1 MIVSVVI
8 RTFNEEEHLSDL
20 LDVIRQQELEGFQ
33 VEVIVVDSGSTD
45 STLSIAGRYGCNIVH
60 ILKEEFTF
68 GRSLNIGC
76 EAARGDFLVFVSGHC
91 IPTNNHWLSGLIGP
105 LRDGKAVYSYGR
117 QIGNGVSK
125 FSEHQLFRKYY
136 PDISKIPQEGFFCN
150 NANAALKSDVWKEYK
165 FNEEITGL
173 EDMELAK
180 RITESGHSLA
190 YIASAAVYHIHQESW
205 GKVKTR
211 YEREA
216 IALQYILPEVHV
228 RFPDFLRYVF
238 SAVLLDLGSALQEKK
253 LLKVFSEVLA
263 FRLMQFWGVYRGN
276 HEHRRLSR
284 EMKERY
290 FYPR

>member
-1 MIVSVVI
+1 MIASVII
-8 RTFNEEEHLSDL
+8 RTFNEEEYLSEL
-20 LDVIRQQELEGFQ
+20 LEVIGQQKLEGLQ

-45 STLSIAGRYGCNIVH
+45 STLSIAEKHGCNIVH

-76 EAARGDFLVFVSGHC
+76 EAARGEFLVFVSGHC
-91 IPTNNHWLSGLIGP
+91 IPTSNYWLRELIGP
-105 LRDGKAVYSYGR
+105 LQDGKAVYSYGR

-136 PDISKIPQEGFFCN
+136 PDTSKIPQEGFFCN
-150 NANAALKSDVWKEYK
+150 NANAALKSDVWKKYK

-180 RITESGHSLA
+180 RITESGQSLA
-190 YIASAAVYHIHQESW
+190 YVAPAAVYHIHQESW
-205 GKVKTR
+205 SKVKTR

-216 IALQYILPEVHV
+216 IALQHILPEVHV

-253 LLKVFSEVLA
+253 LLKVFPEILA

-284 EMKERY
+284 QMKERY